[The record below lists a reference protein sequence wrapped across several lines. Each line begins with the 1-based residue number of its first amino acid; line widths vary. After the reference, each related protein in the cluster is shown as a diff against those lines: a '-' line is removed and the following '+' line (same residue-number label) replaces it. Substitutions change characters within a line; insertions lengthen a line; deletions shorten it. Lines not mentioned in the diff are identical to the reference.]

1 MSDDNETLLTPEEL
15 AQRWSVSVKTLTKWR
30 YEGSGPLWLKI
41 GGQARYRLA
50 DVLQYERE
58 AER

>member
-1 MSDDNETLLTPEEL
+1 VGTLEN
-15 AQRWSVSVKTLTKWR
+15 WR
-30 YEGSGPLWLKI
+30 HQGKGPTWLKI

-50 DVLQYERE
+50 DVLAYEAE

>member
-1 MSDDNETLLTPEEL
+1 MNEDELLTTEEL
-15 AQRWSVSVKTLTKWR
+15 ATRWKVAVGTLENLRHQGK
-30 YEGSGPLWLKI
+30 GPTWLKI

-50 DVLQYERE
+50 DVLAYEAE

>member
-1 MSDDNETLLTPEEL
+1 MTEEKLLTTEEL
-15 AQRWSVSVKTLTKWR
+15 ANRWKVAVGTLENWR
-30 YEGSGPLWLKI
+30 HQGKGPTWLKI

-50 DVLQYERE
+50 DVLAYEAE

>member
-1 MSDDNETLLTPEEL
+1 MSEEKLLTPEEL
-15 AQRWSVSVKTLTKWR
+15 AERWKIAVGTLENWR
-30 YEGSGPLWLKI
+30 YLGKGPLWLKI

-50 DVLQYERE
+50 DVLAYEAE